1 MRQCKCGG
9 LVREHQ
15 LTQGRQAWTCGACG
29 RYEVVGEK
37 NDPRDGDEDFGQT
50 EGGNALPSDNH
61 QSGTDD
67 DRGLG

>member
-29 RYEVVGEK
+29 RYEIVGAK
-37 NDPRDGDEDFGQT
+37 NDPCDGDEDTGQGQRRNT
-50 EGGNALPSDNH
+50 LPTDH
-61 QSGTDD
+61 YPKGIDD
-67 DRGLG
+67 DRRHG

>member
-29 RYEVVGEK
+29 RYEIVGAK
-37 NDPRDGDEDFGQT
+37 NDPRNGDEDFGQA
-50 EGGNALPSDNH
+50 EGWDTLSTDNY